1 MRQDK
6 TIGILCAMDLE
17 CQLLKANMS
26 NPVCQKAAGME
37 LWCGTLE
44 GVKVSVGVS
53 GIGKVH
59 AAICTQVMIDCMGI
73 DAIINTGIAGG
84 VHPDLKVLDLV
95 VSTKAVQYDFDVS
108 AGSPNAVCGY
118 VPGFG
123 KSTVPTYFEADTK
136 LLEIFREVMEKDFP
150 QQNYLEGTIATGDLF
165 VADAEVKRT
174 LWSRFHA
181 YAAEM
186 EGGAV
191 AQAAVCNRVPFL
203 ILRAI
208 SDLAGDGAA
217 LTYQD
222 FAQQA
227 ADHSAG
233 ILLSMLRHLT
243 DF

>member
-1 MRQDK
+1 MKKDK

-17 CQLLKANMS
+17 CQLLKAHMR
-26 NPVCQKAAGME
+26 NPVCQKAAGIE
-37 LWCGTLE
+37 LWCGVLE
-44 GVKVSVGVS
+44 GVNVAVGVS

-59 AAICTQVMIDCMGI
+59 AAICTQVMIDHMGI

-84 VHPDLKVLDLV
+84 VHPDLKVLDIV
-95 VSTKAVQYDFDVS
+95 ASTKAVQYDFDIS
-108 AGSPNAVCGY
+108 AGSLDAVCGY

-123 KSTVPTYFEADTK
+123 EPTVPTYFEADGK
-136 LLEIFREVMEKDFP
+136 LLEIFRKVMEKNFP
-150 QQNYLEGTIATGDLF
+150 QQNYLEGIIATGDMF

-191 AQAAVCNRVPFL
+191 AQTAVCNGLPFL

-208 SDLAGDGAA
+208 SDLAGEEAA
-217 LTYQD
+217 LTYED

-233 ILLSMLRHLT
+233 ILLSMLKHLT